1 MKSCE
6 MVCGLVLG
14 MAVGAGAV
22 LLLPARRTACVKKQ
36 MKHTLHDVESV
47 LEDAMDG
54 IHTILHA

>member
-14 MAVGAGAV
+14 MAVGAGVV
-22 LLLPARRTACVKKQ
+22 LMLPARRTACVKKQ
-36 MKHTLHDVESV
+36 MKHTLHDVEGV

-54 IHTILHA
+54 IHTILNT